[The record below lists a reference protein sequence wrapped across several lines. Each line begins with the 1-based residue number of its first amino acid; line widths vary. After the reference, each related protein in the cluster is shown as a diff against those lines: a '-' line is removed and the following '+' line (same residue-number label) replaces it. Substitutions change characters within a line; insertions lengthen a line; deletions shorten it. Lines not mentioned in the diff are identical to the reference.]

1 MNMHER
7 QIQLRTKITQDGGD
21 RWWWLN

>member
-1 MNMHER
+1 MHER

-21 RWWWLN
+21 RWWWL